1 MAITRLGGANAIT
14 GTIPTSVAPG
24 KGKVLQVVQVEE
36 TSASTVTSLSYTDSN
51 LTASITPSST
61 SSKVLVLVNQS
72 ISQYDVNSKQI
83 GGGIRILR
91 GTTTIY
97 GGVQPYH
104 LYMQV
109 PSGTNTQLYYLCNL
123 NFLDSPSSTSSITYK
138 TQIRAYESGD
148 TIRAQ
153 GDSMESTITLMEI
166 AG

>member
-1 MAITRLGGANAIT
+1 MAIIKPNNNTISAIT
-14 GTIPTSVAPG
+14 ALPASITT
-24 KGKVLQVVQVEE
+24 GKVLQVVQVEE

-72 ISQYDVNSKQI
+72 ISQYDVNSQQI

-153 GDSMESTITLMEI
+153 GDNMESTITLMEI

>member
-1 MAITRLGGANAIT
+1 MAIIKPNNNTISAIT
-14 GTIPTSVAPG
+14 ALPASITT
-24 KGKVLQVVQVEE
+24 GKVLQVVQVEE

-153 GDSMESTITLMEI
+153 GDNMESTITLMEI

>member
-1 MAITRLGGANAIT
+1 MAIIKPNNNTISAIT
-14 GTIPTSVAPG
+14 ALPASITT
-24 KGKVLQVVQVEE
+24 GKVLQVVQVEE